1 MFNEEEMTATQYKSW
16 QSRYG
21 LTVPKAAQLLG
32 VAEITIYKYRSG
44 ALKIPF
50 HIKWRCWHIAEKIKK
65 GRGRYSK
72 KERLEGAIMPYLRR
86 LFEEAQEGT
95 YHFYEEGL

>member
-1 MFNEEEMTATQYKSW
+1 MFNEKDMTADQYKSW

-21 LTVPKAAQLLG
+21 LTNAKAAQLLG

-44 ALKIPF
+44 ELRIPF

-65 GRGRYSK
+65 GRDRYSK
-72 KERLEGAIMPYLRR
+72 EERLEGAIMPYLRR
-86 LFEEAQEGT
+86 LFEEAREGR
-95 YHFYEEGL
+95 YYFYEG